1 MTIIDGK
8 NFFLKSLKKI
18 YSVEEV
24 SYYYK
29 IIVSEVFERNVSQL
43 ALNPNSILKKS
54 ECIFLNKAV
63 KDLLVQ
69 RPIQYIIRKAFFRSL
84 TLNVNEKVL
93 IPRQETEELVNW
105 VIEDFRGNSN
115 KNKMIDIGTGS
126 GCIAISL
133 AKELKRNIVY
143 ALDNDDAIL
152 ELAKRNAKKNNVEVN
167 FFKKDINFL
176 NSLNLK
182 IDVVVSNPPYVLKE
196 EKKNM
201 RLNVLDYEPHT
212 AIFVEDEDP
221 LKFYRLIL
229 DYAKLNLKKSGFIY
243 FEINPLLFNE
253 LKKLIYQYNFKIK
266 QRIDIFG
273 KIRMLRLQRS
283 L

>member
-1 MTIIDGK
+1 MTITEGK

-84 TLNVNEKVL
+84 TLNVNENVL

-105 VIEDFRGNSN
+105 VIEDFRDNSN

-133 AKELKRNIVY
+133 AKELKNNMIY
-143 ALDNDDAIL
+143 GLDNDDSIL
-152 ELAKRNAKKNNVEVN
+152 DLAKQNSKNNDVYVN
-167 FFKKDINFL
+167 FFRKDINFL

-182 IDVVVSNPPYVLKE
+182 IYVIVSNPPYVLKE
-196 EKKNM
+196 EKKK
-201 RLNVLDYEPHT
+201 H
-212 AIFVEDEDP
+212 
-221 LKFYRLIL
+221 
-229 DYAKLNLKKSGFIY
+229 
-243 FEINPLLFNE
+243 EI
-253 LKKLIYQYNFKIK
+253 KCT
-266 QRIDIFG
+266 
-273 KIRMLRLQRS
+273 
-283 L
+283 

>member
-1 MTIIDGK
+1 MTITEGK

-69 RPIQYIIRKAFFRSL
+69 R
-84 TLNVNEKVL
+84 
-93 IPRQETEELVNW
+93 QETEELVNW
-105 VIEDFRGNSN
+105 VIEDFRGKSN

-133 AKELKRNIVY
+133 AKELKNNMIY
-143 ALDNDDAIL
+143 GLDNDDSIL
-152 ELAKRNAKKNNVEVN
+152 NLAKQNSKNNNVYVN
-167 FFKKDINFL
+167 FFRKDIN
-176 NSLNLK
+176 
-182 IDVVVSNPPYVLKE
+182 SNV
-196 EKKNM
+196 
-201 RLNVLDYEPHT
+201 
-212 AIFVEDEDP
+212 
-221 LKFYRLIL
+221 
-229 DYAKLNLKKSGFIY
+229 
-243 FEINPLLFNE
+243 
-253 LKKLIYQYNFKIK
+253 
-266 QRIDIFG
+266 
-273 KIRMLRLQRS
+273 
-283 L
+283 

>member
-1 MTIIDGK
+1 MTITDGK
-8 NFFLKSLKKI
+8 NFFLKSLKKT
-18 YSVEEV
+18 YNVEEV
-24 SYYYK
+24 LYYYK
-29 IIVSEVFERNVSQL
+29 IILSEVFERNVSQL

-69 RPIQYIIRKAFFRSL
+69 RPIQYIIGKAFFRSL
-84 TLNVNEKVL
+84 TLNVNKNVL
-93 IPRQETEELVNW
+93 IPRQETEELVDW
-105 VIEDFRGNSN
+105 VIEDFCGISVK
-115 KNKMIDIGTGS
+115 KNILDIGTGS

-133 AKELKRNIVY
+133 AKELKNNMIY
-143 ALDNDDAIL
+143 GLDYDNAIL
-152 ELAKRNAKKNNVEVN
+152 DLAKQNSKNNNVNVN

-176 NSLNLK
+176 NSLDLK
-182 IDVVVSNPPYVLKE
+182 IDVVVSNPPYVLNE

-212 AIFVEDEDP
+212 AIFVNNEDP

-229 DYAKLNLKKSGFIY
+229 DYAKSNLKKSGLIY

-253 LKKLIYQYNFKIK
+253 LKNLIKQYNFKIK

>member
-1 MTIIDGK
+1 MTITEGK

-18 YSVEEV
+18 YSVEEI

-84 TLNVNEKVL
+84 TLDVNENVL

-105 VIEDFRGNSN
+105 VIEDFRDNSN

-133 AKELKRNIVY
+133 AKELKNNMIY
-143 ALDNDDAIL
+143 GLDNDDSIL
-152 ELAKRNAKKNNVEVN
+152 NLAKQNSKNNNVYVN
-167 FFKKDINFL
+167 FFRKDINFL

-212 AIFVEDEDP
+212 AIFVDDEDP

-229 DYAKLNLKKSGFIY
+229 DYAKLNLKKYGLIY

-273 KIRMLRLQRS
+273 KIRMLRLKR
-283 L
+283 

>member
-1 MTIIDGK
+1 MTLMDGK
-8 NFFLKSLKKI
+8 NFFLKNLENTYNNKEI
-18 YSVEEV
+18 I
-24 SYYYK
+24 YYYK
-29 IIVSEVFERNVSQL
+29 LILSEVFKRNELQL
-43 ALNPNSILKKS
+43 ALDPKSSLKNSEFNFLKQ
-54 ECIFLNKAV
+54 AV
-63 KDLLVQ
+63 KNLLAQ
-69 RPIQYIIRKAFFRSL
+69 KPIQFIIGKAFFRSL
-84 TLNVNEKVL
+84 TLYVNENVL
-93 IPRQETEELVNW
+93 IPRPETEELVDW
-105 VIEDFRGNSN
+105 VIEDFRDIQLK
-115 KNKMIDIGTGS
+115 KNIIDIGTGS

-182 IDVVVSNPPYVLKE
+182 IDIIVSNPPYVLKK

-201 RLNVLDYEPHT
+201 KLNVLNHEPNE
-212 AIFVEDEDP
+212 AIFVDDEDP

-229 DYAKLNLKKSGFIY
+229 DYAKLNLEKSGLIY
-243 FEINPLLFNE
+243 FEINPLLIKD
-253 LKKLIYQYNFKIK
+253 LRILISAYNFKIK

-273 KIRMLRLQRS
+273 KVRMLRLQKS

>member
-1 MTIIDGK
+1 MTITEGK

-84 TLNVNEKVL
+84 TLNVNENVL

-105 VIEDFRGNSN
+105 VIEDFRGKSN

-133 AKELKRNIVY
+133 AKELKNNMIY
-143 ALDNDDAIL
+143 GLDNDDSIL
-152 ELAKRNAKKNNVEVN
+152 DLAKQNSKNNNVYVN
-167 FFKKDINFL
+167 FFRKDINFL

-196 EKKNM
+196 EKK
-201 RLNVLDYEPHT
+201 
-212 AIFVEDEDP
+212 I
-221 LKFYRLIL
+221 
-229 DYAKLNLKKSGFIY
+229 
-243 FEINPLLFNE
+243 
-253 LKKLIYQYNFKIK
+253 
-266 QRIDIFG
+266 
-273 KIRMLRLQRS
+273 
-283 L
+283 

>member
-1 MTIIDGK
+1 M
-8 NFFLKSLKKI
+8 KKI

-84 TLNVNEKVL
+84 TLNVNENVL

-105 VIEDFRGNSN
+105 VIEDFRDNSN

-133 AKELKRNIVY
+133 AKELKNNMIY
-143 ALDNDDAIL
+143 GLDNDDSIL
-152 ELAKRNAKKNNVEVN
+152 NLAKQNSKNNNVYVN
-167 FFKKDINFL
+167 FFRKDINFL
-176 NSLNLK
+176 NLINR
-182 IDVVVSNPPYVLKE
+182 
-196 EKKNM
+196 KN
-201 RLNVLDYEPHT
+201 
-212 AIFVEDEDP
+212 F
-221 LKFYRLIL
+221 
-229 DYAKLNLKKSGFIY
+229 S
-243 FEINPLLFNE
+243 
-253 LKKLIYQYNFKIK
+253 KKLLN
-266 QRIDIFG
+266 
-273 KIRMLRLQRS
+273 
-283 L
+283 

>member
-1 MTIIDGK
+1 MTITDGK
-8 NFFLKSLKKI
+8 IFFLKSLKKI

-29 IIVSEVFERNVSQL
+29 IILSEVFERNVLQL
-43 ALNPNSILKKS
+43 GLNPNSILKKS

-63 KDLLVQ
+63 KDLLDQ

-84 TLNVNEKVL
+84 TLNVNENVL
-93 IPRQETEELVNW
+93 IPRQETEELVDW

-133 AKELKRNIVY
+133 AKELKNNMIY
-143 ALDNDDAIL
+143 GLDNDDAIL
-152 ELAKRNAKKNNVEVN
+152 DLAKQNSKNNNVYVN
-167 FFKKDINFL
+167 FFRKDINFL

-182 IDVVVSNPPYVLKE
+182 IDVVVSNPPYVLKG

-201 RLNVLDYEPHT
+201 KLNVLDYEPHT
-212 AIFVEDEDP
+212 AIFVDDEDP

-229 DYAKLNLKKSGFIY
+229 DYAKLNLKKSGLIY